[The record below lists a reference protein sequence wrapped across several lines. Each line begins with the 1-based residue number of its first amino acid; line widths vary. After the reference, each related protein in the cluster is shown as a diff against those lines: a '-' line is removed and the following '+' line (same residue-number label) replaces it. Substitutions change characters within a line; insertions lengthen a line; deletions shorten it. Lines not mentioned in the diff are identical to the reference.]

1 MIRIVVPIAAVL
13 VLAATPVTAQVSA
26 VEGNWACRALIDGE
40 KAGILT
46 IYAGSYGYASATYAS
61 AASGTGNA
69 QMYSDGLQFIDGN
82 LIGSAGIEVGVMSF
96 DADGLDTLTL
106 STKEKPVLTC
116 VPR

>member
-1 MIRIVVPIAAVL
+1 MIRIIAAIAVCI
-13 VLAATPVTAQVSA
+13 AATPALAQVSA

-46 IYAGSYGYASATYAS
+46 VYSGSYGYASANFAS
-61 AASGTGNA
+61 TASGTGNA

-82 LIGSAGIEVGVMSF
+82 LIANAGIEVGIMSF
-96 DADGLDTLTL
+96 NEEGLDTLTL
-106 STKEKPVLTC
+106 STAEKPVLSC